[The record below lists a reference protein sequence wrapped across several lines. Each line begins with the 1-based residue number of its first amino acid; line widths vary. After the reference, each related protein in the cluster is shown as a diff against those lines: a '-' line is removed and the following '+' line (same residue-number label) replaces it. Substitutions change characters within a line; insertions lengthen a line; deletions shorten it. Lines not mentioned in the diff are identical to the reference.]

1 MRIALIDASFPI
13 NTRNQKYIDSLRKNY
28 PDADIKV
35 IAWKRDD
42 IERSIPEYHD
52 VYYSKA
58 AYGNLVIK
66 LLKLKGFYNFI
77 VERLKQFQPDVI
89 IASHWEALLMA
100 PANLKSR
107 PLIIYENLDVP
118 TGPYP
123 IRKLTEILEKRKLRK
138 TNLIVHASRFFKELY
153 PLDIPQIVLENKS
166 QFNFEITENCIHE
179 PLVFSYIGTVRYRDI
194 FKNFLTACN
203 CFNNIEVKVFGSG
216 QDLNY
221 LKEFAANMKNVSFYG
236 AYNFSQIPSLYES
249 SDVVWAAY
257 PNKDFNVVYAIS
269 NKFHESLSCGKP
281 CIYADNTKLG
291 DYVRQHGIGYTVDP
305 YSVDDIKK
313 VISHIIDN
321 KDELAEYKRT
331 ITKHKADENSWDDD
345 FMQIVDFINSNVKYS
360 TK

>member
-13 NTRNQKYIDSLRKNY
+13 NTRNQKYIDSLRKFC

-42 IERSIPEYHD
+42 TKCSIPEFYD

-58 AYGNLVIK
+58 AYGNLVAK

-77 VERLKQFQPDVI
+77 IKKLKQFQPNVS

-100 PANLKSR
+100 PANLDSH

-118 TGPYP
+118 TGPYL
-123 IRKLTEILEKRKLRK
+123 IRKATEILEKRKLRN
-138 TNLIVHASRFFKELY
+138 TSLIVHASRFFKELY
-153 PLDIPQIVLENKS
+153 PINIPQIILENKS
-166 QFNFEITENCIHE
+166 QFNFEITENSIHE

-203 CFNNIEVKVFGSG
+203 SFDNIQVKVFGSG
-216 QDLNY
+216 PDLNY
-221 LKEFAANMKNVSFYG
+221 LKDFAANMKHVSFYG
-236 AYNFSQIPSLYES
+236 AYNFSQIPSLYEA

-291 DYVRQHGIGYTVDP
+291 DYVRLNGIGYTVDP
-305 YSVDDIKK
+305 YSVDDIKR
-313 VISHIIDN
+313 VINHIIDN

-331 ITKHKADENSWDDD
+331 IIKHKTDEKSWDDD
-345 FMQIVDFINSNVKYS
+345 FMQIVDFINSNLKYS